1 MTIELA
7 VIGGTGVYALGELA
21 DVEAFQP
28 DTPYGPPSGPIRGG
42 T

>member
-21 DVEAFQP
+21 DVESHQP
-28 DTPYGPPSGPIRGG
+28 VML
-42 T
+42 